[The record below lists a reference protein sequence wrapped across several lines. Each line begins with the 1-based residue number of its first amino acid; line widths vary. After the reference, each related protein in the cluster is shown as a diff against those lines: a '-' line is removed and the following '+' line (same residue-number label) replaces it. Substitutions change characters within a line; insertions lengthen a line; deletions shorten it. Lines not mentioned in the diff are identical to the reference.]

1 MVLLCVLLLGLA
13 LLLPPVD
20 LELVMCPL
28 GAAVV
33 VGVVVGWANAG
44 LPDNETAP
52 AATEEVPPSSV
63 VHPLPLALPVIML
76 KEKWKDRKREKEL
89 IS

>member
-1 MVLLCVLLLGLA
+1 MVLLCFLLLGLV

>member
-1 MVLLCVLLLGLA
+1 
-13 LLLPPVD
+13 
-20 LELVMCPL
+20 MCPL

>member
-52 AATEEVPPSSV
+52 AATQEVPPSSTSSV

-76 KEKWKDRKREKEL
+76 KEKWKDREGRK
-89 IS
+89 S